1 MKMNSAMLGWNCGIY
16 RSLGVSIYRDS
27 MEVNKD
33 RSAWLAQ
40 SKEHVTPDLLV
51 MSSSLMLGVEIAKE
65 GRKGGRKE
73 VTYMCVFMHMYMKGR
88 ENFFTLFTSL
98 AGPQN

>member
-1 MKMNSAMLGWNCGIY
+1 MKMNSAMLGWNRGVY
-16 RSLGVSIYRDS
+16 WSLGMSIYRES
-27 MEVNKD
+27 REVNID

-40 SKEHVTPDLLV
+40 SKERVAPDLLV

-88 ENFFTLFTSL
+88 QHFFTLFTSL